1 MSLSESNITGEE
13 VRKGKDTWDGDRLVE
28 KEEEEERG
36 NVIVPVAK
44 MQVQSNSWCAS
55 KSGKGELRI
64 IYKKIK
70 RGS

>member
-1 MSLSESNITGEE
+1 MSLSESNITGKE
-13 VRKGKDTWDGDRLVE
+13 VREGKDTCDGDRLVE
-28 KEEEEERG
+28 KEEERG

-44 MQVQSNSWCAS
+44 MQVDSNSWCSS

-64 IYKKIK
+64 MFKKIR